1 MERNE
6 LRFNAA
12 FCSAFRWWARAAA
25 VAPSAEVA
33 TAEPSSIAAIS
44 ASVSFFRGA
53 NALEVPF
60 LRCNG
65 RPIKPEEADA
75 ALGDAPLA
83 FAGLLLLLLLLLA
96 AEALL
101 RRGCGDE
108 EEEAAAFAVEVEGE
122 RFAGDGAGAFRFWLR
137 FLNVW

>member
-1 MERNE
+1 M
-6 LRFNAA
+6 
-12 FCSAFRWWARAAA
+12 
-25 VAPSAEVA
+25 VA

-44 ASVSFFRGA
+44 ASVSFFSGA
-53 NALEVPF
+53 NALEVLF

-65 RPIKPEEADA
+65 RPIKAEEADA
-75 ALGDAPLA
+75 AFGDAPLA

-101 RRGCGDE
+101 RRTCG